1 MNIIDKLTAP
11 FAPRFTLHRARARQV
26 LKVMNA
32 YEAAKPSRTRKNPG
46 DNRAPDVVTGVS
58 GTLRGQA
65 RHLEH
70 NHDLANGIL
79 STLVKRTVGP
89 KGVSVEPQPKD
100 KDGKVIFDLAQR
112 ISDLRDRW
120 VNAPE
125 VTGELSNA
133 MAEQLLARTWYR
145 DGEAIAKDVMGD
157 APGLRHGSKVKYS
170 VELLEADFLPFELND
185 LSRNIKQGVQR
196 NSWGR
201 PVYYHLYKQHP
212 GDWQGYGLDVRPVNA
227 DLIHHLKLITRLGQ
241 GRGVSVFASVM
252 SRLNDI
258 KDYEE
263 SERVAAR
270 IAAAMAF
277 YIRKGSAES
286 FDPDGEGAD
295 EAREFDIAPGMMFD
309 DLEPGEDIGTVQ
321 SNRPSPLLQSFRDA
335 MLKAC
340 SSGTGAA
347 YSSISKNYDGS
358 YSARRQENVDSW
370 DDYKILTSWFI
381 HLYTRPVYERFVQ
394 MAILSGELKL
404 PEGLDRETLYDADF
418 GGPVMPQV
426 DPNKEANSEK
436 TRKGEMLTSPQ
447 KIIRARG
454 DNPREV
460 LDQWQQWKEE
470 LESRGLSDSSA
481 GSSKGATEDP
491 PDDSKSK
498 KKTADE

>member
-1 MNIIDKLTAP
+1 MNLIDKITAAV
-11 FAPRFTLHRARARQV
+11 APRFTLARVRARHALQ
-26 LKVMNA
+26 VMNE

-46 DNRAPDVVTGVS
+46 DNRAADVVTGVA

-79 STLVKRTVGP
+79 SVLVKRTVGP
-89 KGVSVEPQPKD
+89 KGITVEPMPKD
-100 KDGKVIFDLAQR
+100 TDGKILYGLAKQ
-112 ISDLRDRW
+112 ISKLRERW
-120 VNAPE
+120 EKSPE

-133 MAEQLLARTWYR
+133 MSEQLLARTWFR
-145 DGEAIAKDVMGD
+145 DGEALAKDVMGT
-157 APGLRHGSKVKYS
+157 AAGLRHGSKVPFS
-170 VELLEADFLPFELND
+170 VELLEPDFLPLELND
-185 LSRNIKQGVQR
+185 MAKGIRQGIQR
-196 NSWGR
+196 NGWGR
-201 PVYYHLYKQHP
+201 PTYYHLYKSHP
-212 GDWQGYGLDVRPVNA
+212 GDWQGYNIETRPVNA
-227 DLIHHLKLITRLGQ
+227 DVIHHIKLITRLGQ
-241 GRGVSVFASVM
+241 GRGVSVFSSVM
-252 SRLNDI
+252 NRLNDI

-277 YIRKGSAES
+277 YIRKGNPELYNAEEN
-286 FDPDGEGAD
+286 DGEDGYRD
-295 EAREFDIAPGMMFD
+295 FDISPGMMFD
-309 DLEPGEDIGTVQ
+309 DLAPGEDIGTIQ

-370 DDYKILTSWFI
+370 DDYRILTSWFI

-394 MAILSGELKL
+394 MALASGQLDV
-404 PEGLDRETLYDADF
+404 PENLDHDTLFDADF

-436 TRKGEMLTSPQ
+436 TRKAEMLTSPQ
-447 KIIRARG
+447 KLIRAKG
-454 DNPREV
+454 DNPHDV
-460 LDQWQQWKEE
+460 LDQWEQWNEE
-470 LESRGLSDSSA
+470 LRSRGLEWMMKNQPPESEPLPD
-481 GSSKGATEDP
+481 TEDE
-491 PDDSKSK
+491 K
-498 KKTADE
+498 DEE